1 VIEPLAR
8 PETQGTQTQL
18 SRCRF
23 ARAPA
28 ALEHEWLVTNGL
40 GGFACGTVA
49 QANTRRYHGLLIAAL
64 RPPVERTLMVAKVDA
79 TVRSGGRV
87 FQLGCNEFAD
97 GTLAPRGFELL
108 SDFRLEH
115 GIPVWTYALKDALL
129 EQRIWMPH
137 ARNTTCLQFTLHRTA
152 GALEL
157 ELVPLCTYRDYHG
170 HTQGGWTLDV
180 APEERGCRVT
190 AHPGARPCHL
200 FVDRGRF
207 HLRPDWYWRFLH
219 REEMERGLDGLE
231 DLFRPGVIEAQL
243 APGETLTLTTTAEP
257 DSRHPVSLDEELRR
271 RARLPGVV
279 PEEAPH
285 WIRRLT
291 LAADSFLVRRGSTEG
306 AASPGTTVIAGYP
319 WFSDW
324 GRDTMIALPGLTLC
338 TGRPEAAAT
347 ILRTFAEHTSQG
359 MLPNRFP
366 DDGTAPEYNTADATL
381 WFFHA
386 MGAYLDA
393 TRDRALLRELYPTFK
408 DIIHWHRKG
417 TRYGIHADPA
427 DELLHVGESGVQLTW
442 MDAKVGDWV
451 VTPRTGKPVE
461 INALWH
467 LALSSMERWAS
478 LVGDAA
484 AAADFHRGAERVA
497 HAFAQAFWY
506 EDGGYLYDVIDCED
520 PGSRTGAS
528 RVDRSLRPN
537 QVLALSL
544 GPGLLDAR
552 RARSVIDVCVREL
565 LTPVGLR
572 SLAPGEKSYAGEYRG
587 GQLQRDGAYHQ
598 GTVWSWLLGPFA
610 LAHYQVY
617 GDAAHALALLAGLAP
632 HLDEACLGT
641 ISEIFD
647 GNAPHAPR
655 GCFAQAWSVG
665 ETLRA
670 WHLLERAQAQRDNLP
685 RHPGP
690 SP

>member
-1 VIEPLAR
+1 VTAVIEPVER
-8 PETQGTQTQL
+8 PAETQL

-49 QANTRRYHGLLIAAL
+49 QANTRRYHGLLVAAL
-64 RPPVERTLMVAKVDA
+64 RPPVERTLMLAKVDA
-79 TVRSGGRV
+79 TVRAGGRLS
-87 FQLGCNEFAD
+87 QLGCNEFAD

-108 SDFRLEH
+108 SDFRLER
-115 GIPVWTYALKDALL
+115 GIPVWTFALQDTLL
-129 EQRIWMPH
+129 EQCVWMPH
-137 ARNTTCLQFTLHRTA
+137 ARNTVCLQLTLRHAR
-152 GALEL
+152 GPLEL

-170 HTQGGWTLDV
+170 NTRGGWTLDV
-180 APEERGCRVT
+180 TPEACGCMVT
-190 AHPGARPCHL
+190 AYPGARPYHL
-200 FVDRGRF
+200 YVDRGRF
-207 HLRPDWYWRFLH
+207 HSRPDWYWKFLH
-219 REEMERGLDGLE
+219 REEIKRGLDAVE
-231 DLFRPGVIEAQL
+231 DLFRPGLFEAQL
-243 APGETLTLTTTAEP
+243 SPGETLTLIATAEP
-257 DSRHPVSLDEELRR
+257 HSRQPVSIDEELRR
-271 RARLPGVV
+271 RQRLLGAV

-285 WIRRLT
+285 WIRRLS
-291 LAADSFLVRRGSTEG
+291 LAADSFLVRRGGTEG
-306 AASPGTTVIAGYP
+306 TASPGTTVIAGYP

-324 GRDTMIALPGLTLC
+324 GRDTMIALPGLTLY
-338 TGRPEAAAT
+338 TGRAEAAAA
-347 ILRTFAEHTSQG
+347 ILRTFAEHASQG

-381 WFFHA
+381 WYFHA
-386 MGAYLDA
+386 LGAYLDA
-393 TRDRALLRELYPTFK
+393 TRDRALLKELYPTLK

-427 DELLHVGESGVQLTW
+427 DGLLHVGEAGVQLTW

-467 LALSSMERWAS
+467 LVLSSMGRWAP
-478 LVGDAA
+478 LFGDAV
-484 AAADFHRGAERVA
+484 AAADYRRSADQIA

-506 EDGGYLYDVIDCED
+506 EDGGYLYDVIDCENS
-520 PGSRTGAS
+520 GSTSGAS

-544 GPGLLDAR
+544 GTGLLDAR
-552 RARSVIDVCVREL
+552 RARSVLEVCAREL

-572 SLAPGEKSYAGEYRG
+572 SLAPGEQSYVGEYRG
-587 GQLQRDGAYHQ
+587 SPLQRDGAYHQ

-610 LAHYQVY
+610 LAHYQAY
-617 GDAAHALALLAGLAP
+617 GDAAQALALLAGLAP

-647 GNAPHAPR
+647 GNGPHAPR

-670 WHLLERAQAQRDNLP
+670 WHLLQRAQARGG
-685 RHPGP
+685 HPLRRAGAR
-690 SP
+690 S